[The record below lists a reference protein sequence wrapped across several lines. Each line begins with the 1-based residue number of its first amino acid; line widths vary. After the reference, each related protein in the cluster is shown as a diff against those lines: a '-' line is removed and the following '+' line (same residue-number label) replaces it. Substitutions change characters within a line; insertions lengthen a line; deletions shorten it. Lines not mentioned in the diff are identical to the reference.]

1 MESAAPDGDGTAGD
15 AVYWT
20 LSRTEGTL
28 GLADSKRG
36 FRGRERL
43 LIKPTLL
50 MTLAIPLCGAMPA
63 DGADFDPLADL
74 PLEQLLDM
82 SVAGSSRFAQ
92 RRSEAPAA
100 ISVIGR
106 EEIEALGY
114 RTLSEA
120 LQTVRGATVT
130 TDRSYD
136 YLGIR
141 GFLDPSDYNT
151 RVLLLVDG
159 NRVNDALYDQ
169 GFIGNEFPLDM
180 ELVERIEF
188 IPGPGSAVYGANA
201 LFGVINVITREPP
214 RQRLVTA
221 TAGWGEHGEWR
232 TAGSL
237 RSPIGDG
244 GLSLHVSRLFR
255 DGENVFDPRH
265 ADDPATLGWARG
277 TDFERRN
284 SLFLR
289 WDHGSVSA
297 NLMHADRIKGSP
309 VPVFLEFNDP
319 TNSNRDRH
327 TSLNVEWVGRLGGG
341 VATMSRLFAGS
352 YEYIGDYAIDYP
364 PVSHNRDEDKAF
376 WFGGEWRATGM
387 EWGRHQLSA
396 GLELQRTA
404 ELVQS
409 NFDIAPEPF
418 SYLDDHRTD
427 WRGAL
432 YGEDR
437 ISLGATTAHL
447 GGRLDRTVTGGAAF
461 SPRIALTRGLGHQV
475 DVKLLYARAFRSPN
489 AFQLYYAVPG
499 LSGYE
504 LNPELDSEEVDG
516 SEAVVE
522 WRPDSRWRVSG
533 SVFYGR
539 TRDLIRLASIADNT
553 MFRFENT
560 GRLMSRGSEMEVEF
574 GGDGFRLRANYTFAH
589 TTAQPEFADLARFPE
604 HMVKATATVRIA
616 SAWNLGA
623 NVESASDRGAA
634 PGYATADLSLGWK
647 PGHGIALR
655 FGVRNLFDRDI
666 FDPGNT
672 PEVQPVIPRPGR
684 QIRLEVLWQ
693 GVP

>member
-1 MESAAPDGDGTAGD
+1 M
-15 AVYWT
+15 
-20 LSRTEGTL
+20 
-28 GLADSKRG
+28 
-36 FRGRERL
+36 
-43 LIKPTLL
+43 IKPALL
-50 MTLAIPLCGAMPA
+50 MTLALSLSAPLAA
-63 DGADFDPLADL
+63 YGADSDPLADL
-74 PLEQLLDM
+74 SLEQLLDM

-92 RRSEAPAA
+92 RRSEAPAT

-120 LQTVRGATVT
+120 LQTVRGVTVT

-136 YLGIR
+136 YVGIR
-141 GFLDPSDYNT
+141 GFLDPGDYNT

-180 ELVERIEF
+180 EMVERIEF

-214 RQRLVTA
+214 RQRLLTG
-221 TAGWGEHGEWR
+221 TAGWGEQGEWR

-255 DGENVFDPRH
+255 DGEDVFDPRY
-265 ADDPATLGWARG
+265 AADPATQGLARG

-284 SLFLR
+284 SVFLR
-289 WDHGSVSA
+289 WDHGPVSA
-297 NLMHADRIKGSP
+297 NLTYADRIKGTPAP
-309 VPVFLEFNDP
+309 VYLKFNDP
-319 TNSNRDRH
+319 TNSNRDRY
-327 TSLNVEWVGRLGGG
+327 TSFNLEWTDRLRSG
-341 VATMSRLFAGS
+341 VATQSRVFVGS
-352 YEYIGDYAIDYP
+352 YEYIGNYAIDYP
-364 PVSHNRDEDKAF
+364 PVTHNRDEDKAF

-396 GLELQRTA
+396 GLEFQRTA
-404 ELVQS
+404 EIVQS
-409 NFDIAPEPF
+409 NFDLTPEPF
-418 SYLDDHRTD
+418 TYLDDRRND

-432 YGEDR
+432 YAEDR
-437 ISLGATTAHL
+437 LSLGRTTAHL
-447 GGRLDRTVTGGAAF
+447 GGRLDRTVTGDTAF
-461 SPRIALTRGLGHQV
+461 SPRIALTHRMSEGV
-475 DVKLLYARAFRSPN
+475 DIKLLYAGAFRSPN

-504 LNPELDSEEVDG
+504 LNPALDSEDVDG
-516 SEAVVE
+516 SEAIVE
-522 WRPDSRWRVSG
+522 WRPGSRWRLSG

-539 TRDLIRLASIADNT
+539 TRDLIRLASINDNT

-560 GRLMSRGSEMEVEF
+560 GRLESRGSEMEVEF
-574 GGDGFRLRANYTFAH
+574 GGEDFRLRTSYTFAH
-589 TTAQPEFADLARFPE
+589 TTAPDEFADLARFPE
-604 HMVKATATVRIA
+604 HMAKAMATVRLA
-616 SAWNLGA
+616 PAWHLGA
-623 NVESASDRGAA
+623 DIESASDRGAA
-634 PGYATADLSLGWK
+634 PGYVATNLSLGWK
-647 PGHGIALR
+647 PGYGAALR
-655 FGVRNLFDRDI
+655 FSVRNLFDRNI

-684 QIRLEVLWQ
+684 QIRLEVSWQ
-693 GVP
+693 GAP